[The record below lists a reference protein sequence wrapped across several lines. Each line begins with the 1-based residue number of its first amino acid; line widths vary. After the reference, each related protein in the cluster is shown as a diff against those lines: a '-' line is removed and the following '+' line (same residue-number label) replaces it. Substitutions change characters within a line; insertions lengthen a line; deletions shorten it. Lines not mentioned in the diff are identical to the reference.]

1 MTDTKSTQAFPNILL
16 AYESNPE
23 NTRYFLIPANAEM
36 SVNLRKAILGINGF
50 MINGDVAEEGSKV
63 WKHWAYVNSAITE
76 NKEHLDENNV
86 YDENRFQGSLL
97 EYEIDEAE
105 FGTETL
111 LNIDGPVALV
121 RAGIIM

>member
-1 MTDTKSTQAFPNILL
+1 MTDTNQAFPNILL

-23 NTRYFLIPANAEM
+23 HTRYFLIPANAEM

-50 MINGDVAEEGSKV
+50 MINADTAEEGAKV

-76 NKEHLDENNV
+76 NAEHLDDNNV

-105 FGTETL
+105 FGTDTL
-111 LNIDGPVALV
+111 LNVDGPVALV